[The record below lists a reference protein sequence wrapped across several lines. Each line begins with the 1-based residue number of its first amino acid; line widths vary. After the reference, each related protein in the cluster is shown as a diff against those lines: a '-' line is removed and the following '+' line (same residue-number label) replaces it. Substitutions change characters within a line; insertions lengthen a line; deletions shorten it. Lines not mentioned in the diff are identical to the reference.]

1 MIARDHANLNPRF
14 SSNLFSPQNKLMHP
28 KTVNGSFHVM
38 NALGLFDVKGL
49 TDLRQI
55 VQLGSP
61 LFKR

>member
-49 TDLRQI
+49 TDLR
-55 VQLGSP
+55 
-61 LFKR
+61 